1 MTTKEFLG
9 QWVKLKKYA
18 EKCFE
23 EYDEIMIIGPKSPQ
37 LDGMPRGSGSSDV
50 SATVAK
56 IDAIRKKAED
66 ARMKA
71 LEALDEIQDAIETV
85 PDAEERAVLRL
96 RYIYG
101 LKWEAVACGL
111 SMSVRNTLYLHG
123 KALQSVA
130 RCRKLS

>member
-101 LKWEAVACGL
+101 LKWEAVAKEMCV
-111 SMSVRNTLYLHG
+111 SEAHIYRIHG
-123 KALQSVA
+123 KALMHVK
-130 RCRKLS
+130 R